1 MPLSVIKN
9 IVARKYSNFRGI
21 DLLNA
26 ETDVDVRRSPDC
38 LNVWK
43 SYLLEQSNI
52 IQTRPGFKKLVTL
65 GQDEIY
71 SMYIWASDTAIVHI
85 GTKLIKWVGFPSE
98 IISSTELYSNMAED
112 KSIMFYFGEAIYIM
126 DGTNYFK
133 YNGTTL
139 EDVTSIAFV
148 PTTTINRSPSGR
160 RRDLSTNKFI
170 TS

>member
-52 IQTRPGFKKLVTL
+52 IQTRPR
-65 GQDEIY
+65 I
-71 SMYIWASDTAIVHI
+71 
-85 GTKLIKWVGFPSE
+85 
-98 IISSTELYSNMAED
+98 
-112 KSIMFYFGEAIYIM
+112 
-126 DGTNYFK
+126 
-133 YNGTTL
+133 
-139 EDVTSIAFV
+139 
-148 PTTTINRSPSGR
+148 
-160 RRDLSTNKFI
+160 
-170 TS
+170 

>member
-1 MPLSVIKN
+1 
-9 IVARKYSNFRGI
+9 
-21 DLLNA
+21 
-26 ETDVDVRRSPDC
+26 
-38 LNVWK
+38 
-43 SYLLEQSNI
+43 
-52 IQTRPGFKKLVTL
+52 
-65 GQDEIY
+65 
-71 SMYIWASDTAIVHI
+71 MYIWASDTAIVHI

-139 EDVTSIAFV
+139 EEVTNIAFI